1 MSAEIEIRGWSVAEG
16 PCLLICHFISLLFS
30 TTSQSLGYPRFRLQ
44 EIHAFQTRPRFP
56 PHSFPPRGE
65 HPVTPYHTTP
75 VGISFSPNGKPN
87 RHPQNVSG
95 CVSRCGIIFIVQEL
109 RLNLTNLLQHNFP
122 PPRPPPRAYDQY
134 IPPRQNSSYRDEQNF
149 RASSWRPDE
158 RSLPYNTRTPSP
170 PRYEPA
176 RPVED
181 SWNRAGPSS
190 SSWTDR
196 RPSDPWGNG
205 RRRDS
210 AVERFFEPSDAWK
223 QNHHDIRNRQDE

>member
-1 MSAEIEIRGWSVAEG
+1 MAGRWLKDLDSPSTILLASCPPPLSGRLVICVSVSREYTTSG
-16 PCLLICHFISLLFS
+16 PPYVFLLI
-30 TTSQSLGYPRFRLQ
+30 
-44 EIHAFQTRPRFP
+44 
-56 PHSFPPRGE
+56 HSRPRGE
-65 HPVTPYHTTP
+65 YPITPDHPP
-75 VGISFSPNGKPN
+75 VGTSLSLNGQQN

-95 CVSRCGIIFIVQEL
+95 YVHRRGIIFVVQEF
-109 RLNLTNLLQHNFP
+109 RRVSPNSLQHNFP

-134 IPPRQNSSYRDEQNF
+134 IPPRQNLPYRDEQSF

-158 RSLPYNTRTPSP
+158 RPPPYNTRTPSP
-170 PRYEPA
+170 PRYEPP

-196 RPSDPWGNG
+196 RPSEPWGNG

-210 AVERFFEPSDAWK
+210 AVDRFFEPSDAWK
-223 QNHHDIRNRQDE
+223 QYHHDPRNRPDE